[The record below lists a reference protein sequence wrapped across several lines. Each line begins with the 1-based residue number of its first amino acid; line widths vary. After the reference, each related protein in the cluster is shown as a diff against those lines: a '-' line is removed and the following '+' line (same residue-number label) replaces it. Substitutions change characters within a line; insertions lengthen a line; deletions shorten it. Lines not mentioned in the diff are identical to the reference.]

1 MEMRE
6 EEQTAVTQHVTAL
19 GTEMDSGRYA
29 QHLGEN
35 APFHTRASGAL
46 TFTRPWLSLCDC
58 GVSRITAET
67 GFPRRLMT
75 VLKAN
80 VLAGQL

>member
-29 QHLGEN
+29 QHLGEKCTI
-35 APFHTRASGAL
+35 PHTGQWCSDIHQAM
-46 TFTRPWLSLCDC
+46 
-58 GVSRITAET
+58 AES
-67 GFPRRLMT
+67 
-75 VLKAN
+75 V
-80 VLAGQL
+80 